1 MSAAVTTPAGRMAA
15 LARAEL
21 VLLARSRSALVAG
34 VLLPLV
40 LPFSVRSATAR
51 MNLEDAGL
59 TIGLVI
65 LPSAIGFS
73 LLFAVYSTLVS
84 VFVARRE
91 QLVLKRLRTGELRDT
106 EILAGAALPAVAT
119 GLVQCLLLTG
129 ACTAL
134 LHVPA
139 PRAPHLAVAG
149 LLLGLLLSV
158 LLAAVTAGFTRTTE
172 SAQVTSFPLLLVSMV
187 GSGLT
192 VPLELL
198 PERLA
203 RCCELL
209 PLTPVVTLVRGG
221 WTGDLS
227 AYGTLRA
234 VAVALAWIAVA
245 VFAVRRRFRWEPRR

>member
-1 MSAAVTTPAGRMAA
+1 MSDAVTTPAGRMAA

-21 VLLARSRSALVAG
+21 ALLARSRSALVAG

-40 LPFSVRSATAR
+40 LPFSVRTAAAQ
-51 MNLEDAGL
+51 MNLKDAGL
-59 TIGLVI
+59 TVGLVI
-65 LPSAIGFS
+65 LPAAIGFS
-73 LLFAVYSTLVS
+73 LLFAVYSTLVG
-84 VFVARRE
+84 VFVSRRE
-91 QLVLKRLRTGELRDT
+91 QLVLKRLRTGELRDA
-106 EILAGAALPAVAT
+106 EILTGAALPAVAT

-149 LLLGLLLSV
+149 LLLGLLLGV

-172 SAQVTSFPLLLVSMV
+172 SSQVTSLPLLMVSMV
-187 GSGLT
+187 GSGLA

-203 RCCELL
+203 RLCELL
-209 PLTPVVTLVRGG
+209 PLTPVITLVRGG
-221 WTGDLS
+221 WTGDL
-227 AYGTLRA
+227 GVHDTLRA
-234 VAVALAWIAVA
+234 LAVALAWIVIA